1 MTETILEI
9 KNLKK
14 SYGKNE
20 VLKDISLSVK
30 KGEVISIIGS
40 SGSGKS
46 TFLRS
51 INLLESPSGGEI
63 LYHGDNVLEK
73 GYDLTTYRER
83 LGMVFQSFNLFEN
96 LNVLENAIVAQTT
109 VLKRDRK
116 EAESIAKAN
125 LEKVGMGEQYWKAKP
140 KQTLPQTELAQYSH
154 EDYAKRVEAQEK
166 EAQEEKDKRTRA
178 VFDYVHRTMSR
189 FLYEEDLYKVIEAV
203 KEWSNDT
210 NYTPTA
216 INRFKENVENIP
228 LRHFV
233 WNIAERLGKRDYTMA
248 MRIAF
253 IKALFP
259 KPFEGL
265 DYSTLKNLKAPCSN
279 DVIPIDEPVNGRYDF
294 R

>member
-1 MTETILEI
+1 MIENKTTSDCTIYAFVGTAILA
-9 KNLKK
+9 
-14 SYGKNE
+14 
-20 VLKDISLSVK
+20 ISLVVAMYVGNDFHQSLFV
-30 KGEVISIIGS
+30 ESIIFVGS
-40 SGSGKS
+40 NILLWAIFISMVNYPYELMTIGSNSK
-46 TFLRS
+46 TKK
-51 INLLESPSGGEI
+51 
-63 LYHGDNVLEK
+63 NV
-73 GYDLTTYRER
+73 
-83 LGMVFQSFNLFEN
+83 V
-96 LNVLENAIVAQTT
+96 
-109 VLKRDRK
+109 
-116 EAESIAKAN
+116 EAE
-125 LEKVGMGEQYWKAKP
+125 P
-140 KQTLPQTELAQYSH
+140 AQYSH
-154 EDYAKRVEAQEK
+154 EDYAKCVEAQEK
-166 EAQEEKDKRTRA
+166 EAQKEKDKRTRA
-178 VFDYVHRTMSR
+178 VLDYVHRTMSR

-279 DVIPIDEPVNGRYDF
+279 DVIPIDEPANGGYDF
-294 R
+294 HDVTEENPE